1 MTHPFPSL
9 SGYIKSHSAIG
20 KIHSNISLAPYTSY
34 KVGGEAQ
41 WYAAPH
47 NWQELQA
54 TFEWFSNKNLSLT
67 LLGAG
72 SNLLI
77 SDKGIKGL
85 VLSTRNFRHYQF
97 NNDIGCITVAA
108 GRPIVSVAWQAAK
121 KGWSGLEWAVGIPG
135 TVGGAVVMN
144 AGAHNQCIAD
154 LLVNVVILSHD
165 GKVKT
170 LTPKDLGYGYRTSS
184 LQNGKHLVLEATFQ
198 LQQGFT
204 KEDVTRKTQQNLQKR
219 RSSQPYDKPSCGS
232 VFRNPSSHSAGWL
245 IEQLGLKGY
254 RVGDA
259 EISHCHANFILNCG
273 QAKAEDIFRLIH
285 HVQEKVQDRW
295 SLILEPEVKILGE
308 FSTL

>member
-9 SGYIKSHSAIG
+9 SGYVKSHSAMG
-20 KIHSNISLAPYTSY
+20 KIHSNVSLAPYTSY

-47 NWQELQA
+47 NWEELQA
-54 TFEWFSNKNLSLT
+54 TFEWFSDQNLSLT

-97 NNDIGCITVAA
+97 NEETGCITAAA

-121 KGWSGLEWAVGIPG
+121 KGWLGLEWAVGIPG

-144 AGAHNQCIAD
+144 AGAHNECIAD
-154 LLVNVVILSHD
+154 SLVNVVVLSYD

-170 LTPKDLGYGYRTSS
+170 LTPEDLNYGYRTSS
-184 LQNGKHLVLEATFQ
+184 LQNEKYLVLEATFQ
-198 LQQGFT
+198 LQKGFT
-204 KEDVTRKTQQNLQKR
+204 KEDITRKTQQNLQKR
-219 RSSQPYDKPSCGS
+219 KSSQPYDKPSCGS
-232 VFRNPSSHSAGWL
+232 VFRNPSSHSAGWM
-245 IEQLGLKGY
+245 IEQLGLKGH

-273 QAKAEDIFRLIH
+273 QAKAEDIFCLIRY
-285 HVQEKVQDRW
+285 VQKRVQDHW
-295 SLILEPEVKILGE
+295 SLLLEPEVKILGE